1 MTSSHTP
8 HFTRAGAATVFPHN
22 ISFYFPGVGRDGG
35 EANMRGYLDEFYIF
49 NKTLKDMEIKD
60 LISKCTG
67 EKSSVIM
74 HLAFEKDTG
83 NVTLD
88 SSGLKNDA
96 SVLGLTPMVTTLG
109 KYHASNLLIF

>member
-1 MTSSHTP
+1 M
-8 HFTRAGAATVFPHN
+8 
-22 ISFYFPGVGRDGG
+22 GRDGG

-67 EKSSVIM
+67 EKSSVII

-109 KYHASNLLIF
+109 KYRASKLLIF